1 MKTRITLAVTAW
13 LLPLISI
20 WIALDPDTFWQRIA
34 VAALIEIPV
43 AACLGIAIAIIAIL
57 TLD

>member
-1 MKTRITLAVTAW
+1 MKTRITLAITAW
-13 LLPLISI
+13 LIPLIAI
-20 WIALDPDTFWQRIA
+20 WLALNPDTFWQQIA

-43 AACLGIAIAIIAIL
+43 AACLGLAIAVIAIL